1 MIVVAECASIEY
13 PADSPIPMQVFL
25 KPRGEEAD
33 LEEPLIVKADSDV
46 GMVCDILHRDFR
58 RLFRYAQVWG
68 PSGKFPGQT
77 VGLDHVLKD
86 GDILSI
92 VTRRT

>member
-1 MIVVAECASIEY
+1 MAN
-13 PADSPIPMQVFL
+13 
-25 KPRGEEAD
+25 
-33 LEEPLIVKADSDV
+33 PLTGAKRAGLPHSDV

-77 VGLDHVLKD
+77 VGLAHILKD
-86 GDILSI
+86 GDVLSI